1 MVIAK
6 YLSQRGIPYDIVRTI
21 NRNNERI
28 LGVAAQDRNVD
39 NKHLRFLTVSDRIE
53 PILNDSFDTKRFS
66 GIDLILSCGDLPPEY
81 LTFISNR
88 VQAPLYYVKGNHDIR
103 YDLKPPE
110 GCMNLH
116 GKLVQFQ
123 GVKILGLEGSRWYN
137 GGPNQYTERQ
147 MRRIVRNL
155 KISLWWKGG
164 IDMVVS
170 HAPPRHVHDA
180 EDRCHRGFKSFH
192 WLISHYAPK
201 YFIHGHIHAHFNN
214 FEGRVTN
221 IQNTQVINSYG
232 YTILDIDI

>member
-1 MVIAK
+1 MK
-6 YLSQRGIPYDIVRTI
+6 YIYYDNFNLIECMKI
-21 NRNNERI
+21 
-28 LGVAAQDRNVD
+28 
-39 NKHLRFLTVSDRIE
+39 LTVSDRVE
-53 PILNDSFDTKRFS
+53 PILNDSFDMKRFS

-81 LTFISNR
+81 LTLISNR

-116 GKLVQFQ
+116 GKLVQFHDF
-123 GVKILGLEGSRWYN
+123 KILGLEGSRWYN

-155 KISLWWKGG
+155 KIDLWWKGG

-170 HAPPRHVHDA
+170 HAPPRHIHDA
-180 EDRCHRGFKSFH
+180 EDRCHRGFKSFT

-214 FEGRVTN
+214 FKDRVTN
-221 IQNTQVINSYG
+221 IDNTQVINSYG
-232 YTILDIDI
+232 FTILDIDI